1 MSDESVVILRQE
13 LDAAKSRIREL
24 EQRSGELELLKNAL
38 RESENSY
45 KLLFECTG
53 TAMMVVDDD
62 TTILMSNRKLEE
74 ITGFSKDD
82 IAQKRS
88 WTGVVVAD
96 ELQKL
101 LDFHN
106 NIRENPDESAS
117 EYQFRLIDKKGRLRD
132 MLANIV
138 VIPGTRKTLVSLVDI
153 TTLKRTERALQESER
168 RYRNLFRNANDIIF
182 TIDIHGVFTSANLA
196 ALKIF
201 KYSNQDLG
209 RITVRDLV
217 DPAYHDIVFGK
228 LVRKSR
234 KGEESHVYEILTRTK
249 DGEPVWVEVS
259 TRLIRECDHTVGI
272 QGIARDITERKN
284 DQEQLQESRFRFK
297 EIADLLPGIICEF
310 DMGFNL
316 TYVNE
321 MGFKTFGFSRE
332 DFASGI
338 NVLQFVPPHMVNKIQ
353 TDIYNIFHG
362 DYGNPV
368 VYEFCRIDNSKLH
381 ALINAAPIIKNG
393 VNTGVRSCIID
404 ITETVEAEEQLRIS
418 EARFQTI
425 YNESPIGIALFNDDG
440 ALADRNNSFHSMF
453 FNELEQT
460 AQFNIFVSLS
470 LSESEEEK
478 LREGE
483 YFFREVAYDFKSQ
496 DGGKKHFAWFVTRID
511 LDNSQKNMFLAQV
524 QDITERKIAQEQRL
538 VKEQQATARAEALV
552 AGLRKELRDKTSFHN
567 MVSRS
572 QLMKQVFEIL
582 PEVARTSAT
591 TLILGESGTGKEVIS
606 RSLHELSE
614 RKNKPFIAIN
624 CSALPD
630 TLLESELFGYKA
642 GAFTDAKKDKP
653 GKFTL
658 AEGGTLFLDEIGD
671 ISSTMQVKLLRVL
684 QERVYEPLGGTAAVK
699 ANVRVIV
706 ATNKN
711 MTELVKTGQF
721 REDLYYRIN
730 VVSIKLPPLRDRR
743 CDIPLL
749 VDHFIDRFNARYNKQ
764 ISGIDENALFL
775 LLQHEYPGNIRELEN
790 IIEHA
795 FIFCKSGSIKSEHL
809 PATITDKT
817 DDPDF
822 KVLAK
827 VKTFDELER
836 MYIQSILSET
846 EGNRLLA
853 AERLGIH
860 KATLFRRMK
869 QLGIRK

>member
-1 MSDESVVILRQE
+1 MSDESVTILRQE
-13 LDAAKSRIREL
+13 LEAAKTRIREL
-24 EQRSGELELLKNAL
+24 EQRSGELEQLKNAL
-38 RESENSY
+38 RESESRY
-45 KLLFECTG
+45 KLLFEYTG
-53 TAMMVVDDD
+53 TAMLVIDEN
-62 TTILMSNRKLEE
+62 TTVLMGNHKFEE
-74 ITGFSKDD
+74 ITGFSKNE
-82 IAQKRS
+82 IALGRS
-88 WTGVVVAD
+88 WTEVIVPD
-96 ELQKL
+96 ELQNMIA
-101 LDFHN
+101 FHN
-106 NIRENPDESAS
+106 RLRENPGDTIS

-138 VIPGTRKTLVSLVDI
+138 MIPGSRKSLVSLVDI

-168 RYRNLFRNANDIIF
+168 RYKNLFRNANDIIF
-182 TIDIHGVFTSANLA
+182 TVDSKGVFTSANLA
-196 ALKIF
+196 ALKTF
-201 KYSNQDLG
+201 KYSNEDLG
-209 RITVRDLV
+209 KISVRELV
-217 DPAYHDIVFGK
+217 DTTYQDVVFGK
-228 LVRKSR
+228 FTKKDRISD
-234 KGEESHVYEILTRTK
+234 GSHIYELLARTK
-249 DGEPVWVEVS
+249 YGEPVWVEVS
-259 TRLIRECDHTVGI
+259 TRLIRESDHTIGI

-284 DQEQLQESRFRFK
+284 NQEQLQESRFRFK

-332 DFASGI
+332 SFSQGI

-368 VYEFCRIDNSKLH
+368 VYEFCRLDKSKLH
-381 ALINAAPIIKNG
+381 ALINSAPITKNG
-393 VNTGVRSCIID
+393 INTGVRSCIID
-404 ITETVEAEEQLRIS
+404 ITETVEAEERLRIS

-440 ALADRNNSFHSMF
+440 TLADRNNSFHSMF
-453 FNELEQT
+453 FDELKHMVRFEL
-460 AQFNIFVSLS
+460 FSNL
-470 LSESEEEK
+470 LLDESDVEN
-478 LREGE
+478 LRQGE
-483 YFFREVAYDFKSQ
+483 YFCKEIVYDSNTHE
-496 DGGKKHFAWFVTRID
+496 GGKKHCAWNVTRIK
-511 LDNSQKNMFLAQV
+511 LDDSQKNMFLAQV
-524 QDITERKIAQEQRL
+524 QDITERKIAQELRL

-552 AGLRKELRDKTSFHN
+552 AGLRKELRDKTSFNN

-572 QLMKQVFEIL
+572 QVMKQVFEIL

-591 TLILGESGTGKEVIS
+591 AIVLGESGTGKEVIA

-614 RKNKPFIAIN
+614 RKNKPFVAIN

-653 GKFTL
+653 GKFAL

-684 QERVYEPLGGTAAVK
+684 QERVYEPLGGTVALK
-699 ANVRVIV
+699 ANVRIIV

-711 MTELVKTGQF
+711 VAEMVKNGQF

-730 VVSIKLPPLRDRR
+730 VVSIKLPPLRERR

-764 ISGIDENALFL
+764 IMGIDENALFL

-795 FIFCKSGSIKSEHL
+795 FIFCKSGCITTEHL
-809 PATITDKT
+809 PVTVADTTE
-817 DDPDF
+817 DPDF

-846 EGNRLLA
+846 EGNKMLA

-869 QLGIRK
+869 QLGIKL

>member
-1 MSDESVVILRQE
+1 
-13 LDAAKSRIREL
+13 
-24 EQRSGELELLKNAL
+24 
-38 RESENSY
+38 
-45 KLLFECTG
+45 
-53 TAMMVVDDD
+53 MMLVDDD
-62 TTILMSNRKLEE
+62 TTVLMSNHKLEE
-74 ITGFSKDD
+74 ITGFSKKD
-82 IAQKRS
+82 IAEKRS
-88 WTGVVVAD
+88 WTGAVVAD
-96 ELQKL
+96 ELQKM
-101 LDFHN
+101 LDIHKSV
-106 NIRENPDESAS
+106 RENPDESAS

-138 VIPGTRKTLVSLVDI
+138 LIPGTRKTLVSMADI

-182 TIDIHGVFTSANLA
+182 TVDIHGVFTSANVA
-196 ALKIF
+196 ALKTF
-201 KYSNQDLG
+201 KYSNMDLG

-228 LVRKSR
+228 LIKRNR
-234 KGEESHVYEILTRTK
+234 KGEESRVYEILTRTK

-321 MGFKTFGFSRE
+321 MGFRTFGFSRE

-368 VYEFCRIDNSKLH
+368 VYEFCRMDKSKLH
-381 ALINAAPIIKNG
+381 ALINSAPITKNG

-440 ALADRNNSFHSMF
+440 TLADRNNSFHSMF
-453 FNELEQT
+453 FNELAQT
-460 AQFNIFVSLS
+460 AQFNVFVNLS

-478 LREGE
+478 LRGGE
-483 YFFREVAYDFKSQ
+483 YFFREVAYDSKSHE
-496 DGGKKHFAWFVTRID
+496 GGKKHCAWFITRID

-552 AGLRKELRDKTSFHN
+552 AGLRKELREKTSFHN

-591 TLILGESGTGKEVIS
+591 TLILGESGTGKEVIA

-653 GKFTL
+653 GKFAL

-684 QERVYEPLGGTAAVK
+684 QERVYEPLGGTATVK
-699 ANVRVIV
+699 ANVRVVV

-711 MTELVKTGQF
+711 LTEMVKTGHF

-764 ISGIDENALFL
+764 IPGIDENALFL

-795 FIFCKSGSIKSEHL
+795 FIFCKDGSIKSEHL
-809 PATITDKT
+809 PVTVTDKT

-869 QLGIRK
+869 QLGIR

>member
-1 MSDESVVILRQE
+1 
-13 LDAAKSRIREL
+13 
-24 EQRSGELELLKNAL
+24 
-38 RESENSY
+38 
-45 KLLFECTG
+45 
-53 TAMMVVDDD
+53 
-62 TTILMSNRKLEE
+62 
-74 ITGFSKDD
+74 
-82 IAQKRS
+82 
-88 WTGVVVAD
+88 
-96 ELQKL
+96 
-101 LDFHN
+101 
-106 NIRENPDESAS
+106 
-117 EYQFRLIDKKGRLRD
+117 
-132 MLANIV
+132 
-138 VIPGTRKTLVSLVDI
+138 
-153 TTLKRTERALQESER
+153 
-168 RYRNLFRNANDIIF
+168 
-182 TIDIHGVFTSANLA
+182 
-196 ALKIF
+196 
-201 KYSNQDLG
+201 
-209 RITVRDLV
+209 
-217 DPAYHDIVFGK
+217 
-228 LVRKSR
+228 
-234 KGEESHVYEILTRTK
+234 
-249 DGEPVWVEVS
+249 
-259 TRLIRECDHTVGI
+259 LIRESDHTIGI

-284 DQEQLQESRFRFK
+284 NQEQLQESRFRFK

-321 MGFKTFGFSRE
+321 MGFKTFGFTRE
-332 DFASGI
+332 DFSRGI
-338 NVLQFVPPHMVNKIQ
+338 NVLQFIPPHMVNKIQ

-368 VYEFCRIDNSKLH
+368 VYEFCRMDKSKLH
-381 ALINAAPIIKNG
+381 ALINSAPIMKNG
-393 VNTGVRSCIID
+393 ISCGIRSCIID

-440 ALADRNNSFHSMF
+440 TLADRNNSFHCMF
-453 FNELEQT
+453 FDVLGQAN
-460 AQFNIFVSLS
+460 QFNLFSTLS
-470 LSESEEEK
+470 LTESDLES
-478 LREGE
+478 LRGGE
-483 YFFREVAYDFKSQ
+483 YFSREVAYESKLNAD
-496 DGGKKHFAWFVTRID
+496 GKKHHAWYITRIK
-511 LDNSQKNMFLAQV
+511 LDESEKNMFLAQV

-552 AGLRKELRDKTSFHN
+552 AGLRKELREKTSFNN

-591 TLILGESGTGKEVIS
+591 ALILGESGTGKEVIA

-614 RKNKPFIAIN
+614 RKAKPFIAIN

-653 GKFTL
+653 GKFAL
-658 AEGGTLFLDEIGD
+658 AENGTLFLDEIGD

-684 QERVYEPLGGTAAVK
+684 QERVYEPLGGTTPVK
-699 ANVRVIV
+699 ANVRIIV

-711 MTELVKTGQF
+711 LAEMVKNGQF

-730 VVSIKLPPLRDRR
+730 VVTIKLPPLRERR

-749 VDHFIDRFNARYNKQ
+749 VDYFIDRFNARYNKQ

-795 FIFCKSGSIKSEHL
+795 FIFCKTGGIKIEHL
-809 PATITDKT
+809 PVVMTDKT
-817 DDPDF
+817 EDADF

-827 VKTFDELER
+827 IKTFDELER

-846 EGNRLLA
+846 EGNRSLA

-860 KATLFRRMK
+860 KATLFRRLK
-869 QLGIRK
+869 QLGIK